1 MFITVYLPQC
11 WTTTNKLLCLFV
23 LTLYPSPHWVGQ
35 VNIWLW
41 WWWKSWIPAL
51 QQTHLV
57 LDSRFP
63 ASSLGPASVWSIQS
77 MPDCLPAQSG
87 NQASSWLPCLLWAFK
102 SNMCFLFLGTPCTA
116 EEQPHTHCDLPVPVD
131 LVHSLWNLL
140 SKNFPHQLTCL
151 PTFPWLCSPTQNK

>member
-87 NQASSWLPCLLWAFK
+87 NRASSWLPCLLWAFK
-102 SNMCFLFLGTPCTA
+102 SNICFLFLGTPGPFPLESSVKELSTSA
-116 EEQPHTHCDLPVPVD
+116 HLSAHFPMALFTHAKQII
-131 LVHSLWNLL
+131 S
-140 SKNFPHQLTCL
+140 QL
-151 PTFPWLCSPTQNK
+151 K